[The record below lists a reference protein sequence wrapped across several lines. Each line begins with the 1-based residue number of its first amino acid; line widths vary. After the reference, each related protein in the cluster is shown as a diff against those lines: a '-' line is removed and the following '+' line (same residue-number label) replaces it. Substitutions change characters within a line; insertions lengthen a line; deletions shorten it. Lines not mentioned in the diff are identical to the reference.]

1 LEEAKMAA
9 PFEKLFEPGQIAKV
23 RIKNRVVASPLA
35 NSFCTINGELTQRAI
50 DHYVARAKGGAGLI
64 RVSVDL
70 IDYPRGSSIIGP
82 RLDAYNKTFLHYNMV
97 QTMHAYGAKVS
108 YQVAHTGR
116 QIRMPRGVELVSCS
130 SEPCVFVGEYPL
142 PQPRPLDEDEIYL
155 IVEEFAK
162 RALYAKMANYDFV
175 EIHGAHGYLV
185 TSFMSPRWN
194 TRTDKWGGTLENR
207 MRFPVEIIRRM
218 KEMAGEA
225 FPIGIRISADEFI
238 EGGIT
243 TKESPIMAKML
254 EEAGVAYIDAST
266 SCYEEQH
273 KSNDIARLP
282 EGWKRSVWEPVKK
295 AVNIPVF
302 ASGGNRSP
310 EFAEKILRE
319 GVVDYV
325 SLGRQLWADPE
336 WPNKAKAGKTEDI
349 RSCIACLTCFEFLTP
364 RGASDSCCAINPALG
379 REQEFGWLNP
389 GEGRPSPAKKKVTI
403 IGAGPGGLKAARVA
417 ALRGHDVTLYE
428 KDKELGGQLRLSIV
442 QESKKERYKPL
453 LDYFENQLKKLDV
466 KVKLGTKVTPDM
478 IEKTKPDVLIV
489 ATGATQIIP
498 EIPGVKDKKVAMA
511 WDIFEGKKRVENQR
525 VVIAGGG
532 LVGAE
537 VAEFLADRGN
547 AVTIV
552 EMLPKIAMDMEILNR
567 RGLIDALKD
576 KKVAMLTEYRVV
588 GVEANGLSVENLKTR
603 EKDLIEADC
612 IVLAMGARPATEL
625 ADALE
630 DKVHELYTVGDC
642 REPRKIATAVYEG
655 AIIASRI

>member
-1 LEEAKMAA
+1 
-9 PFEKLFEPGQIAKV
+9 
-23 RIKNRVVASPLA
+23 
-35 NSFCTINGELTQRAI
+35 
-50 DHYVARAKGGAGLI
+50 
-64 RVSVDL
+64 
-70 IDYPRGSSIIGP
+70 
-82 RLDAYNKTFLHYNMV
+82 
-97 QTMHAYGAKVS
+97 
-108 YQVAHTGR
+108 
-116 QIRMPRGVELVSCS
+116 
-130 SEPCVFVGEYPL
+130 
-142 PQPRPLDEDEIYL
+142 
-155 IVEEFAK
+155 
-162 RALYAKMANYDFV
+162 
-175 EIHGAHGYLV
+175 
-185 TSFMSPRWN
+185 
-194 TRTDKWGGTLENR
+194 
-207 MRFPVEIIRRM
+207 
-218 KEMAGEA
+218 
-225 FPIGIRISADEFI
+225 
-238 EGGIT
+238 
-243 TKESPIMAKML
+243 
-254 EEAGVAYIDAST
+254 
-266 SCYEEQH
+266 
-273 KSNDIARLP
+273 
-282 EGWKRSVWEPVKK
+282 
-295 AVNIPVF
+295 
-302 ASGGNRSP
+302 
-310 EFAEKILRE
+310 
-319 GVVDYV
+319 
-325 SLGRQLWADPE
+325 
-336 WPNKAKAGKTEDI
+336 
-349 RSCIACLTCFEFLTP
+349 
-364 RGASDSCCAINPALG
+364 
-379 REQEFGWLNP
+379 
-389 GEGRPSPAKKKVTI
+389 
-403 IGAGPGGLKAARVA
+403 
-417 ALRGHDVTLYE
+417 
-428 KDKELGGQLRLSIV
+428 
-442 QESKKERYKPL
+442 
-453 LDYFENQLKKLDV
+453 LDV